1 MLVSQKLT
9 LGLGGVMQV
18 RLALQSLSQNHLRQ
32 YLGENTEVNISQIMQ
47 LIINSKGLS
56 QIQLPA

>member
-32 YLGENTEVNISQIMQ
+32 YPGENTEVNISQIMQ